1 MMTYILSY
9 TEDGPECP
17 DDLELYIRNHYI
29 EFRSKRVLLAE
40 QQKLAD
46 SLLKKVGVLPTE
58 GDNPPEEKKPTEGT
72 TTSDCDADFG
82 EAPFD
87 AFKLLEPIQEKTLA
101 AVTTSSSAS
110 TTVKVKI
117 EEAKMLEEI
126 LDESAASASQSSD
139 NLLTVDCGATGSL
152 LSMSTLALWEQ
163 GNLAKVRKIDPEV
176 RKRYRVANGEVVT
189 TDSQATVL
197 FTQHPGLGPI
207 EFDLTEQEG
216 VPSLL
221 GMNFLN
227 NALSTLRDA
236 Y

>member
-1 MMTYILSY
+1 
-9 TEDGPECP
+9 
-17 DDLELYIRNHYI
+17 
-29 EFRSKRVLLAE
+29 
-40 QQKLAD
+40 
-46 SLLKKVGVLPTE
+46 
-58 GDNPPEEKKPTEGT
+58 
-72 TTSDCDADFG
+72 
-82 EAPFD
+82 
-87 AFKLLEPIQEKTLA
+87 
-101 AVTTSSSAS
+101 
-110 TTVKVKI
+110 
-117 EEAKMLEEI
+117 MLEEI

-227 NALSTLRDA
+227 NATLNLERCLLIKGGQVTKLQRQQNGHLTVPLKQPGTQIEDGDPSPRTNS
-236 Y
+236 